1 MRPTVP
7 ATLRRVPRTPLAQT
21 SVRDALDSALIA
33 LTASGCD
40 TPRLDAE
47 LLLADAMGVDRAA
60 IVSDPGRELTPEQA
74 RRFQTYAMRR
84 AQREP
89 VAYILGTKGF
99 RTIDLLVD
107 PRVLI
112 PRPETEHLV
121 EAALELPP
129 GARVADVGTG
139 SGAVALA
146 LKAER
151 PDLEVIATD
160 SSPDA
165 LAVARANAERLGLDV
180 TLLEGDLLAPVE
192 GPLDAVLSNP
202 PYVADADRATL
213 APDITRHEPEIA
225 LYAGADG
232 LALIRRLAP
241 QAAASGAT
249 LLALEVGFGQAGAVA
264 EVVRAAGFEQT
275 QAVADLAGIER
286 VVVGRR

>member
-1 MRPTVP
+1 V
-7 ATLRRVPRTPLAQT
+7 ARTPLAQT
-21 SVRDALDSALIA
+21 SVRDALDSAVIA
-33 LTASGCD
+33 LTAAGCD

-47 LLLADAMGVDRAA
+47 LLLADAMGLDRAV
-60 IVSDPGRELTPEQA
+60 IVSDPGRGLSPEQA
-74 RRFQTYAMRR
+74 RAFQGHAMRR

-107 PRVLI
+107 RRVLI

-121 EAALELPP
+121 EAALELPR

-160 SSPDA
+160 ASPDA
-165 LAVARANAERLGLDV
+165 LAVATANAQRLGLEV
-180 TLLEGDLLAPVE
+180 ALLAGDLLAPVD
-192 GPLDAVLSNP
+192 GRLDAVLSNP
-202 PYVADADRATL
+202 PYVADADRGRL
-213 APDITRHEPEIA
+213 APEITRHEPGLA

-232 LALIRRLAP
+232 LSLIRRLAP
-241 QAAASGAT
+241 EAAAAGAR
-249 LLALEVGFGQAGAVA
+249 LLALEVGFGQAA
-264 EVVRAAGFEQT
+264 EVAGIVRAAGFADT
-275 QAVADLAGIER
+275 RAIADLAGIDR

>member
-1 MRPTVP
+1 MHTRCIYP
-7 ATLRRVPRTPLAQT
+7 ATALVRLGWVARTPLAQT

-47 LLLADAMGVDRAA
+47 LLLADAMGVDRAVV
-60 IVSDPGRELTPEQA
+60 VSDPGRGLTPEQA

-107 PRVLI
+107 RRVLI

-121 EAALELPP
+121 EAALELPQ
-129 GARVADVGTG
+129 GARVVDVGTG

-160 SSPDA
+160 ASVDA
-165 LAVARANAERLGLDV
+165 LAVARANAQRLGLDV
-180 TLLEGDLLAPVE
+180 ELLEGDLLGPVG

-202 PYVADADRATL
+202 PYVAEADRGTL
-213 APDITRHEPEIA
+213 APATPRHEPDLA
-225 LYAGADG
+225 LYAGEDG
-232 LALIRRLAP
+232 LSLIRRL
-241 QAAASGAT
+241 
-249 LLALEVGFGQAGAVA
+249 
-264 EVVRAAGFEQT
+264 
-275 QAVADLAGIER
+275 
-286 VVVGRR
+286 

>member
-1 MRPTVP
+1 MT
-7 ATLRRVPRTPLAQT
+7 ATLGRVARTPLAQT

-33 LTASGCD
+33 ITAAGCD

-74 RRFQTYAMRR
+74 RRFQGYAMRR

-107 PRVLI
+107 RRVLI

-121 EAALELPP
+121 EAALELPQ
-129 GARVADVGTG
+129 GGRVVDVGTG

-151 PDLEVIATD
+151 PDLELLATD
-160 SSPDA
+160 ASPEA
-165 LAVARANAERLGLDV
+165 LAVARANADRLGLEVD
-180 TLLEGDLLAPVE
+180 LLEGDLLEPVE

-202 PYVADADRATL
+202 PYVADAERGTL
-213 APDITRHEPEIA
+213 APDITRHEPALA
-225 LYAGADG
+225 LYAGEDG
-232 LALIRRLAP
+232 LSLIRRLAA
-241 QAAASGAT
+241 QAGASEAS

-264 EVVRAAGFEQT
+264 EIVRAGGFEDT
-275 QAVADLAGIER
+275 HAVADLAGIER
-286 VVVGRR
+286 VVVGRRR

>member
-1 MRPTVP
+1 
-7 ATLRRVPRTPLAQT
+7 VPRTPLAQT

-33 LTASGCD
+33 LTAAGCD

-47 LLLADAMGVDRAA
+47 LLLADAMGVDRAV

-121 EAALELPP
+121 EAALTLPR

-160 SSPDA
+160 ASEDA
-165 LAVARANAERLGLDV
+165 LAVARANADRLGLDV
-180 TLLEGDLLAPVE
+180 ALLAGDLLAPVE

-232 LALIRRLAP
+232 LSLIRRLAP
-241 QAAASGAT
+241 QAAAAGAS

-264 EVVRAAGFEQT
+264 EIVRGAGFGET
-275 QAVADLAGIER
+275 QALADLAGIER

>member
-1 MRPTVP
+1 M
-7 ATLRRVPRTPLAQT
+7 ARTPLAQT

-33 LTASGCD
+33 LTAAGCD

-47 LLLADAMGVDRAA
+47 LLLADAMGVDRAV
-60 IVSDPGRELTPEQA
+60 IVSDPGRGLAPEEA
-74 RRFQTYAMRR
+74 RRFQAYAARR

-121 EAALELPP
+121 EAALDLPR

-160 SSPDA
+160 ASEEA
-165 LAVARANAERLGLDV
+165 LAVAAANARRLGLDV
-180 TLLEGDLLAPVE
+180 ELLEGDLLEPVS
-192 GPLDAVLSNP
+192 GRLDAVLSNP

-213 APDITRHEPEIA
+213 APDITRHEPALA

-232 LALIRRLAP
+232 LSLIRRLAP
-241 QAAASGAT
+241 AAAGSGAA
-249 LLALEVGFGQAGAVA
+249 LLALEVGFGQAEAVA
-264 EVVRAAGFEQT
+264 EIVRAAGFGET
-275 QAVADLAGIER
+275 EAVADLAGIER